1 MDELQEMHEQMATLK
16 EKLNKQKI
24 VTEQNLRKVVN
35 QKMHSWRV
43 SLIMSCLAV
52 PALVLLTYYYDSGTM
67 FQPIAWAI
75 IGAAIIFFNIQSM
88 LLLKRQDIMSG
99 NLREV
104 LPKLHQIRKRER
116 GALSYFFA
124 AALPI
129 IIFGDGLIKICQ
141 KGHPFG
147 KWHLLFI
154 VTGLIFTALYLLG
167 YKFIALKRPSQWDEY
182 IRQLEEIAE
191 LDEENQEE
199 ENPTC
204 SNSQTIE

>member
-1 MDELQEMHEQMATLK
+1 
-16 EKLNKQKI
+16 
-24 VTEQNLRKVVN
+24 
-35 QKMHSWRV
+35 
-43 SLIMSCLAV
+43 
-52 PALVLLTYYYDSGTM
+52 
-67 FQPIAWAI
+67 
-75 IGAAIIFFNIQSM
+75 M
-88 LLLKRQDIMSG
+88 LLLKRQDIISG

-154 VTGLIFTALYLLG
+154 VIGLFFTALYLLG

-182 IRQLEEIAE
+182 IHQLEEIAE
-191 LDEENQEE
+191 LDEENQKDESTTSTS
-199 ENPTC
+199 P
-204 SNSQTIE
+204 